1 LLRNYVRSDMSKL
14 GAKNIWEMPLESG
27 LEVRYTWL
35 TSDKAGRLDM
45 SDLTGVFGGMIDF

>member
-1 LLRNYVRSDMSKL
+1 MSKL